1 VPPASELD
9 HLDHLDIG
17 NVELA
22 ALAWGPHDGKP
33 VLASHGWLDN
43 AASMSRLA
51 PLLCASLG
59 LRIVSL
65 DLPGHGRSEHKR
77 GPYHFIDSV
86 ADVIHAADALG
97 WERFSLLGHSMGAG
111 ISTLVAGTIP
121 ERIERCVLLEGLGPL
136 ADEPAQAARRLG
148 RSLRLEARKQ
158 HKAKRLFDHPDTAA
172 ARLLEVAK
180 MDLESARILLARGL
194 VEVSDPDQ
202 GWTWRADPGLR
213 LDSRMRMS
221 EEQVHAFLQAIT
233 CPVLMVSATEGW
245 PHDEKLMRARI
256 QSVANLEHV
265 TIAGRHHVHLDDP
278 EGVAELLIPF
288 LRPLFEAANA

>member
-1 VPPASELD
+1 VPEALELD
-9 HLDHLDIG
+9 FLDIG
-17 NVELA
+17 NVKLA
-22 ALAWGPHDGKP
+22 ALAWGPPDGKP

-43 AASMSRLA
+43 AASMTRLA

-59 LRIVSL
+59 LRIVCL

-111 ISTLVAGTIP
+111 ISTLVAGTVP

-136 ADEPAQAARRLG
+136 ADEPAQAAR
-148 RSLRLEARKQ
+148 
-158 HKAKRLFDHPDTAA
+158 
-172 ARLLEVAK
+172 LLEVAK

-194 VEVSDPDQ
+194 VQVHEPDQ

-221 EEQVHAFLQAIT
+221 EEQVHAFLRAIA
-233 CPVLMVSATEGW
+233 CPVLLISATEGW
-245 PHDEKLMRARI
+245 PHDDKLMRARM
-256 QSVANLEHV
+256 QSVPNIEQV

-278 EGVAELLIPF
+278 EGVAELVIPF
-288 LRPLFEAANA
+288 LRPLLEAASA